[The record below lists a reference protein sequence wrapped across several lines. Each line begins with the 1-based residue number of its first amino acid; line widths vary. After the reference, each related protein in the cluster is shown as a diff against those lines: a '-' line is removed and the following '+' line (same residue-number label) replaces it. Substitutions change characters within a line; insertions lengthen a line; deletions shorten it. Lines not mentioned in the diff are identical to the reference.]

1 MTWLVSSFSQSVHR
15 RLDSDLFSCGRH
27 HRCISPV
34 RLRGCAAPGLGW
46 RRDTDRLVKR
56 YTTPL
61 LRATEALERRINI
74 LVRNQQKA
82 WYPQDEYFRLST
94 LFVFGEYLGWV
105 RLLEREFG
113 FVPYESTRR
122 GREFYRR
129 LNGFFARS
137 LVSPTSDGTK
147 TRTRWMPRRS
157 AANAHGDR

>member
-1 MTWLVSSFSQSVHR
+1 MTWLVSSFSQYTVGWILISSLVGGIIGASVR
-15 RLDSDLFSCGRH
+15 FAFED
-27 HRCISPV
+27 V
-34 RLRGCAAPGLGW
+34 LRPWLGW
-46 RRDTDRLVKR
+46 WRDTDRLVKR

-122 GREFYRR
+122 GREFYCR
-129 LNGFFARS
+129 LNVFFARS

>member
-1 MTWLVSSFSQSVHR
+1 MTWLVSSFSQYTVGWILISSLVGGIIGASVR
-15 RLDSDLFSCGRH
+15 FAFED
-27 HRCISPV
+27 V
-34 RLRGCAAPGLGW
+34 LRPWLGW

-113 FVPYESTRR
+113 FVPYESSRR

-137 LVSPTSDGTK
+137 LASPTADGTK
-147 TRTRWMPRRS
+147 TRTLWAPRRS